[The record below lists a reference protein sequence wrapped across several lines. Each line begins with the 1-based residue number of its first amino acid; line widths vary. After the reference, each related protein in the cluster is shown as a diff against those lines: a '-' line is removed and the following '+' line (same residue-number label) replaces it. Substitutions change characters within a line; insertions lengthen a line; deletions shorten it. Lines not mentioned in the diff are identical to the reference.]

1 MNSYE
6 KQIKLSLATYGGGYM
21 LQIRNLNITHLKDD
35 RVLLQNL
42 SFTLNLGDKVA
53 IIGEEGNGKST
64 LLKLIYNEN
73 LVEEYVDYTGEII
86 TNHTR
91 IGYLPQ
97 ELSAEEKQLSAYE
110 FMCADNSSRTDFKYA
125 SLFLETDVAEL
136 SQISRQLKFP
146 LEMFYSEQLLGQMSG
161 GEKIKAQLAR
171 ILVNKPD
178 VLLLDEPSN
187 DLDMDTVYW
196 LENFIKES
204 SLPILY
210 ISHDEVLLEH
220 TANKIIHLEQIKRKT
235 EARSTVIKTN
245 YKDYIS
251 RRSSS
256 LAHQE
261 QVARKERSEYQKQ
274 QEKFRQIQQK
284 VEHQQNVISRQDPFG
299 GANLKRSMHRV
310 KAYEARFEKQ
320 FENMT
325 EIPETE
331 DAIFIKFGED
341 VVIPA
346 GKIVLDCHW
355 DALYI
360 EDSDKDI
367 KKKCG
372 DMKHMKVQ
380 DNEVARM
387 DDLQVKGRCL
397 VTNISLSIRGP
408 EHICII
414 GKNGC
419 GKTTLLRKIA
429 EELLNRTDIK
439 ASYMPQNYEELLDMT
454 QTPVEFLCTTGDKD
468 EISKIR
474 TYLGSMKYTADEMSH
489 SIADLSGGQKAKIL
503 LLKMSMA
510 GSNVLILDEPTRNF
524 SPLSNPVIRQML
536 KSFKGTIISVSHDRK
551 YIEEVADKV
560 YELTAEG
567 LHEAIVS

>member
-1 MNSYE
+1 
-6 KQIKLSLATYGGGYM
+6 M
-21 LQIRNLNITHLKDD
+21 LQIKNLNISHLKDN

-42 SFTLNLGDKVA
+42 SFTLNSGDKAA

-64 LLKLIYNEN
+64 LLKLIYDES
-73 LVEEYVDYTGEII
+73 LVENYVEYTGEII
-86 TNHTR
+86 KNHAR

-97 ELSAEEKQLSAYE
+97 ELSTEEKAITAYE
-110 FMCADNSSRTDFKYA
+110 FMCENKVD
-125 SLFLETDVAEL
+125 SLFLEADAAEL
-136 SQISRQLKFP
+136 SQISRQLKLP

-161 GEKIKAQLAR
+161 GEKIKLQLAR

-196 LENFIKES
+196 LETFIKES
-204 SLPILY
+204 NLPILY
-210 ISHDEVLLEH
+210 ISHDEVLLEN

-235 EARSTVIKTN
+235 EARSTVIKSN
-245 YKDYIS
+245 YKDYVN

-284 VEHQQNVISRQDPFG
+284 VEHQQNAISRQDPHG
-299 GANLKRSMHRV
+299 GALLKKTMHRV

-320 FENMT
+320 YENMT

-331 DAIFIKFGED
+331 DAIFIKFGENAG
-341 VVIPA
+341 IPA
-346 GKIVLDCHW
+346 GKIVLDYH
-355 DALYI
+355 LPELKIEI
-360 EDSDKDI
+360 EDGS
-367 KKKCG
+367 KK
-372 DMKHMKVQ
+372 
-380 DNEVARM
+380 ES
-387 DDLQVKGRCL
+387 RCL
-397 VTNISLSIRGP
+397 AKDVDLFIRGS
-408 EHICII
+408 ENICII

-429 EELLNRTDIK
+429 AELLHRTDIK
-439 ASYMPQNYEELLDMT
+439 AAYMPQNYEELLDMT
-454 QTPVEFLCTTGDKD
+454 QTPIEFLSTTGDKD

-510 GSNVLILDEPTRNF
+510 GSNVLLLDEPTRNF

-536 KSFKGTIISVSHDRK
+536 KTFKGTIISVSHDRK
-551 YIEEVADKV
+551 YIKEVADKV
-560 YELTAEG
+560 YELTESG
-567 LHEAIVS
+567 LKEKKE

>member
-1 MNSYE
+1 
-6 KQIKLSLATYGGGYM
+6 M
-21 LQIRNLNITHLKDD
+21 LQIKNLNITHLKDN
-35 RVLLQNL
+35 RVLLQDL
-42 SFTLNLGDKVA
+42 SFTLNNGDKAA

-64 LLKLIYNEN
+64 LLKLIYDES
-73 LVEEYVDYTGEII
+73 LVENYAEYTGEII
-86 TNHTR
+86 KNHVR

-97 ELSAEEKQLSAYE
+97 ELSQEEKSLTAYE
-110 FMCADNSSRTDFKYA
+110 FMCADAGRDVKKGKYE
-125 SLFLETDVAEL
+125 SLFLETDIADL
-136 SQISRQLKFP
+136 SKISRQLKLP

-161 GEKIKAQLAR
+161 GEKIKLQLAR
-171 ILVNKPD
+171 MLVNKPD

-204 SLPILY
+204 HLSILY

-235 EARSTVIKTN
+235 EACSTVIKSN
-245 YKDYIS
+245 YRDYVN

-284 VEHQQNVISRQDPFG
+284 VEHQQNSISRQDPHG
-299 GANLKRSMHRV
+299 GALLKKTMHRV

-320 FENMT
+320 YENMT

-331 DAIFIKFGED
+331 DAIFIKFGEASS
-341 VVIPA
+341 IPA
-346 GKIVLDCHW
+346 GKVVLDYHLEELRI
-355 DALYI
+355 DV
-360 EDSDKDI
+360 E
-367 KKKCG
+367 
-372 DMKHMKVQ
+372 
-380 DNEVARM
+380 N
-387 DDLQVKGRCL
+387 RCL
-397 VTNISLSIRGP
+397 ARNIHLFIRGS

-429 EELLNRTDIK
+429 GELLDRTDIR
-439 ASYMPQNYEELLDMT
+439 AAYMPQNYEELLDMT
-454 QTPVEFLCTTGDKD
+454 QTPVDFLSVTGDKD
-468 EISKIR
+468 EISRIR

-489 SIADLSGGQKAKIL
+489 CIGDLSGGQKAKLL

-510 GSNVLILDEPTRNF
+510 GSNVLVLDEPTRNF

-536 KSFKGTIISVSHDRK
+536 KTFKGTIISVSHDRK

-560 YELTAEG
+560 YELTEAG
-567 LHEAIVS
+567 LVIKKE

>member
-1 MNSYE
+1 
-6 KQIKLSLATYGGGYM
+6 
-21 LQIRNLNITHLKDD
+21 
-35 RVLLQNL
+35 
-42 SFTLNLGDKVA
+42 
-53 IIGEEGNGKST
+53 
-64 LLKLIYNEN
+64 
-73 LVEEYVDYTGEII
+73 
-86 TNHTR
+86 
-91 IGYLPQ
+91 
-97 ELSAEEKQLSAYE
+97 
-110 FMCADNSSRTDFKYA
+110 
-125 SLFLETDVAEL
+125 
-136 SQISRQLKFP
+136 
-146 LEMFYSEQLLGQMSG
+146 
-161 GEKIKAQLAR
+161 
-171 ILVNKPD
+171 
-178 VLLLDEPSN
+178 
-187 DLDMDTVYW
+187 
-196 LENFIKES
+196 
-204 SLPILY
+204 
-210 ISHDEVLLEH
+210 
-220 TANKIIHLEQIKRKT
+220 
-235 EARSTVIKTN
+235 
-245 YKDYIS
+245 
-251 RRSSS
+251 
-256 LAHQE
+256 
-261 QVARKERSEYQKQ
+261 
-274 QEKFRQIQQK
+274 
-284 VEHQQNVISRQDPFG
+284 
-299 GANLKRSMHRV
+299 MHRV

-341 VVIPA
+341 AVIPA

-372 DMKHMKVQ
+372 DMKAQ
-380 DNEVARM
+380 DDEVARR
-387 DDLQVKGRCL
+387 DDMQVKGRCL